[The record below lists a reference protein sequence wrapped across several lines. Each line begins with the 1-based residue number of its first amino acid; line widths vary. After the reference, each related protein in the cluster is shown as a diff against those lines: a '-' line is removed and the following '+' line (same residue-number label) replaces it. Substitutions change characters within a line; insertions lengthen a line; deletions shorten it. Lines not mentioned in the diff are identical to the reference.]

1 MSELNV
7 PNSWQ
12 DCVITNKGLALLS
25 KLIKGHSLHITRAE
39 AGAGFV
45 DPELLEKQVAVSEP
59 LHELSFETISYP
71 AEGKCCVPCKMTNTN
86 IETSCVVR
94 QVGIYARD
102 PDEGE
107 ILYCITQVKDEAGGT
122 GIPANNILPSYAVT
136 WTLVV
141 YYGMADNVTITVD
154 PAGAVTR
161 EEVDHVVHDS
171 LEEAVNGLIT
181 SVGSAIKV
189 VTTIP
194 VSAWREGSEEEGATA
209 KYPYVADIEV
219 PECSSEHF
227 PIVAL
232 YGEATLDAAYDAG
245 VSPTSESLSG
255 AVRVWAAKIPTE
267 ELNVSISL
275 RSENIA
281 LTEIER
287 FNLVDKVT
295 GSTYE
300 VYVENTKLT
309 MDEARG

>member
-12 DCVITNKGLALLS
+12 DCVITDKGLALLS
-25 KLIKGHSLHITRAE
+25 KLIKGHSLYITRAE
-39 AGAGFV
+39 AGTGFV
-45 DPELLEKQVAVSEP
+45 APNQLIKQAAVSEP
-59 LHELSFETISYP
+59 IHALSFETISYP
-71 AEGKCCVPCKMTNTN
+71 AEGKCCIPCKLTNTN
-86 IETSCVVR
+86 LETSSVVR

-141 YYGMADNVTITVD
+141 YYGMADNVSITVD

-161 EEVDHVVHDS
+161 EEVDQVVHDS

-194 VSAWREGSEEEGATA
+194 VSAWREGGEDEGATA

-219 PECSSEHF
+219 PGCTSEHF

-232 YGEATLDAAYDAG
+232 YGEVTLDAACDAG

-255 AVRVWAAKIPTE
+255 SVRVWAAKIPNA

-281 LTEIER
+281 LTEIEH

-300 VYVENTKLT
+300 VYVENTKLS
-309 MDEARG
+309 MNEVE